1 MLNSIAVLN
10 FAIKAARTAIF
21 IGFISIG
28 CKKNE
33 FGYLVLAR
41 NHHYHEYSVPYV
53 LAPCYDTGLI
63 RD

>member
-28 CKKNE
+28 CKKKR
-33 FGYLVLAR
+33 VR
-41 NHHYHEYSVPYV
+41 VPG
-53 LAPCYDTGLI
+53 PC
-63 RD
+63 